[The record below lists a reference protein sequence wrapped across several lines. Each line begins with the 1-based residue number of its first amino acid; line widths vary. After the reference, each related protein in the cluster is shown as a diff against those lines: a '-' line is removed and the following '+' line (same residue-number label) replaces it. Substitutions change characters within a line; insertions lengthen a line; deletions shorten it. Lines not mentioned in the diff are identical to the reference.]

1 MVCQVSSSSL
11 SPQTPNLNPSIF
23 RKRLVPKDFDI
34 PTAGQELLTVAA
46 KKDPENPVVD
56 PSEVEKLNSE
66 SAEKAEEKPPP
77 ATAAIEDSKR

>member
-1 MVCQVSSSSL
+1 MVCQVSPTSL
-11 SPQTPNLNPSIF
+11 SSKPPNINPSIF

-56 PSEVEKLNSE
+56 PSEVEKLNSD
-66 SAEKAEEKPPP
+66 SAEKVEEKPPP
-77 ATAAIEDSKR
+77 AAIEDSKR